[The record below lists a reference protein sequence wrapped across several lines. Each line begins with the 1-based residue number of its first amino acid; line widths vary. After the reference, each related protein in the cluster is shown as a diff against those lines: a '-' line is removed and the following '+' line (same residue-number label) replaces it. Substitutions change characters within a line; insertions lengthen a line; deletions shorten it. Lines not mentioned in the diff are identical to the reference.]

1 METWGGGIQTN
12 VRGVTDFTMTA
23 TSPESHS
30 GWRLGPWRPW
40 KACSPSAMRKG
51 SHGPTSQN
59 WGLSHLLTND
69 NTHMTWRPGVRWA
82 LTTDH
87 ERPASPVV
95 QCPPPRAPHSRDGL
109 HHGEPHEDGAD
120 GVVLPV
126 VGQAADAVVT
136 VA

>member
-1 METWGGGIQTN
+1 MEAGPLEAMEGLQPLSDEEGESWPH
-12 VRGVTDFTMTA
+12 F
-23 TSPESHS
+23 PE
-30 GWRLGPWRPW
+30 L
-40 KACSPSAMRKG
+40 
-51 SHGPTSQN
+51 
-59 WGLSHLLTND
+59 GLSRLLTND

-87 ERPASPVV
+87 GRPASPVV